1 MGYRLRMSSEVRDWL
16 ADLRGSDPPAAVQV
30 GQALIALISEGP
42 SLGPPLVIT
51 LAGFS
56 WVPDLPKELDGLY
69 QSRLEQMAAMRQ
81 HLAEAATL
89 VRDIE
94 HQVAELQAQEAKLA
108 DQRWRALQDGKPD
121 AAAQAVDELATA
133 QGKLAELRRLL
144 PGVVEAERQLHTKH
158 QRLQASVNAFLTRKE
173 TLKATYTTAEAEREI
188 REAITAL
195 GLDADADGG
204 PREGAETSDEEVAAR
219 LGEAAGQIERELG
232 FAASAD
238 GLMELRPGA
247 PGDSDIRIL
256 FAVEPPG
263 TALLIAVLEGRDAV
277 REHHSEA
284 VGLSAELLQR
294 VREGQ
299 APEATEHAFDDAHS
313 FLDEFFPGS
322 ADDVE
327 VGAAALAARN
337 RARTLAEQRTR
348 LGLTQAQVAQR
359 MGVRQERISAIER
372 AEPGATEV
380 RTLAGYVE
388 ALGGRLEITADFGDE
403 RVLLR

>member
-1 MGYRLRMSSEVRDWL
+1 MSGEIRDWL

-51 LAGFS
+51 LAGFPGA
-56 WVPDLPKELDGLY
+56 PDLPRELDGLY
-69 QSRLEQMAAMRQ
+69 QSRLEQMGDMRQ

-94 HQVAELQAQEAKLA
+94 HQ
-108 DQRWRALQDGKPD
+108 
-121 AAAQAVDELATA
+121 
-133 QGKLAELRRLL
+133 
-144 PGVVEAERQLHTKH
+144 
-158 QRLQASVNAFLTRKE
+158 
-173 TLKATYTTAEAEREI
+173 
-188 REAITAL
+188 
-195 GLDADADGG
+195 
-204 PREGAETSDEEVAAR
+204 GAETPDEEAEAR
-219 LGEAAGQIERELG
+219 LRETAGQIERELG
-232 FAASAD
+232 LAASAD

-263 TALLIAVLEGRDAV
+263 TALLIAVLEGRDAM
-277 REHHSEA
+277 REHRSEA
-284 VGLSAELLQR
+284 VGLSAEVLQR
-294 VREGQ
+294 VPEGP

-313 FLDEFFPGS
+313 FLARFFPGS

-348 LGLTQAQVAQR
+348 LRLTQAQVAQR

-388 ALGGRLEITADFGDE
+388 R
-403 RVLLR
+403 

>member
-1 MGYRLRMSSEVRDWL
+1 VVSLEGFPRAL
-16 ADLRGSDPPAAVQV
+16 DLR
-30 GQALIALISEGP
+30 E
-42 SLGPPLVIT
+42 
-51 LAGFS
+51 
-56 WVPDLPKELDGLY
+56 ELDGLY
-69 QSRLEQMAAMRQ
+69 QARLEQMGGIRH
-81 HLAEAATL
+81 HLAEAAAL
-89 VRDIE
+89 VRDIDQ
-94 HQVAELQAQEAKLA
+94 QVAELQAREATLA
-108 DQRWRALQDGKPD
+108 DQRWRALQEGKPD
-121 AAAQAVDELATA
+121 AAREAVDELAVVQA
-133 QGKLAELRRLL
+133 KLAELRRLL
-144 PGVVEAERQLHTKH
+144 PGVVESERQLSDKQ
-158 QRLQASVNAFLTRKE
+158 QRLQAQVDDFRTRKE
-173 TLKATYTTAEAEREI
+173 TLKATYTAAEAQRQI
-188 REAITAL
+188 REAVTAL
-195 GLDADADGG
+195 GLDVGADDGS
-204 PREGAETSDEEVAAR
+204 REGAETSDTEAAAGLREVAR
-219 LGEAAGQIERELG
+219 QIERELG

-238 GLMELRPGA
+238 GLQELRPDA

-256 FAVEPPG
+256 FGDEPPG

-284 VGLSAELLQR
+284 VGLSAEVLHD

-299 APEATEHAFDDAHS
+299 APEATAHTFDDARS

-322 ADDVE
+322 ADEVE
-327 VGAAALAARN
+327 AGAAALVARN